1 MFYLNMN
8 SFFFFTFGDFGPP
21 MPFINISLVPS
32 LRIGSNSESWTQK
45 STAAVRRDPTDAMKQ
60 RQQRLW
66 TQASLVPRP
75 EGMTPLEPL
84 PLWRTKSE
92 EMALTDVQFSHYLD
106 LIGSS
111 PIIKPNDPAREA
123 VTCLDLTGDGQ
134 SLDLIAP
141 IIKPKALARDVK
153 VNKIGTVAAADLAGS
168 GSETDSDDSSTGYSL
183 QHLAKLEIEKKTRI
197 IELDLVS
204 SSSDSHS
211 DDPRPTPRPRAKS
224 DGMKPADGS
233 ELAALEL
240 SPTYNLKSEL
250 KSSIN
255 TAGAS
260 TGTFSF
266 FSLASFMFL
275 NPPCRRACVPQVKN
289 FSLFPN
295 QNPPQISHP
304 F

>member
-1 MFYLNMN
+1 
-8 SFFFFTFGDFGPP
+8 